1 MFSEIEI
8 KTMNLKERMGA
19 EILIDGNKISGV
31 KSYTINQTVEM
42 DVPTVTLEIVA
53 TNLSI
58 DGVRIWK

>member
-19 EILIDGNKISGV
+19 EILIDGNKISDV

-42 DVPTVTLEIVA
+42 DVPTVTLEIIA